1 MNTSCSIREKVI
13 ALSLSC
19 MDKYINEKVYFA
31 IAAKTSTPVDEVR
44 QVMRHVGDTIKGVI
58 LEDNPNISI
67 KLDYI
72 GNIYSNPERRKII
85 TAKKEKK
92 DGLTNIGERGTNP

>member
-13 ALSLSC
+13 VLSLNC
-19 MDKYINEKVYFA
+19 MDKYINERVYFA
-31 IAAKTSTPVDEVR
+31 IAAKTSTPIDEVR
-44 QVMRHVGDTIKGVI
+44 RVMRHVGNTIKEVI
-58 LEDNPNISI
+58 VEDNPNVSI

-92 DGLTNIGERGTNP
+92 DGLTNTGERGTNP